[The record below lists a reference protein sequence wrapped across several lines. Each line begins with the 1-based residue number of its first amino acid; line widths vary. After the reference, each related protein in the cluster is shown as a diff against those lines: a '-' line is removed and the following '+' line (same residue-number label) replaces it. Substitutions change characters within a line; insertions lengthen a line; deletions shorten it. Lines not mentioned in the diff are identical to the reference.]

1 MSYELVAIVF
11 LVLVFC
17 FFTMLLAF
25 RGMVSMFNAA
35 KPDGMKESRLIP
47 ERKPK
52 KTKTQRENEAKAAEE
67 RRQYETII
75 RNLEAYDGTGIGQE
89 EVR

>member
-1 MSYELVAIVF
+1 MSYELVIIVF

-17 FFTMLLAF
+17 FFTMILVF
-25 RGMVSMFNAA
+25 KGMVSMFNAA
-35 KPDGMKESRLIP
+35 RSEGVKEIKLFP

-52 KTKTQRENEAKAAEE
+52 KTKAQLEVEAKAAEE
-67 RRQYETII
+67 RRQYDTIM

-89 EVR
+89 EVK